1 MTGDNLCEVS
11 TALQCSCSATG
22 WTEFSSNIYPQRNG
36 TRGKVR
42 PCHGVLCTVMTT
54 FYQTE
59 YYKILNLLSKKLAGL
74 LVNTNSNSL
83 NYNSHFTQ
91 TFILLRLLCQWWN
104 SFTIARIISLPFIN
118 FVFCSLADCHAT
130 DSSKIS
136 QRGCWLPPI
145 YLAVE
150 WTSKESTLFSITTC
164 QRTLTPTFT
173 GFVNSFHSFWKGVSF
188 SVVSTSIETC
198 FVMGK

>member
-1 MTGDNLCEVS
+1 MLLLSYWLNRIFQQYLSTGEWNKRKGEIMSWCPLYCDDNILS
-11 TALQCSCSATG
+11 NRILQNVKS
-22 WTEFSSNIYPQRNG
+22 
-36 TRGKVR
+36 
-42 PCHGVLCTVMTT
+42 
-54 FYQTE
+54 
-59 YYKILNLLSKKLAGL
+59 LSKKLAGL

-83 NYNSHFTQ
+83 NYNSHFTK

-118 FVFCSLADCHAT
+118 FVFCLLADCHAT

>member
-1 MTGDNLCEVS
+1 MIIFVKS
-11 TALQCSCSATG
+11 VQRCSALAQLLV
-22 WTEFSSNIYPQRNG
+22 EQNFPAISIH
-36 TRGKVR
+36 RGMEQEERWDHVMVSF
-42 PCHGVLCTVMTT
+42 VLWWQH
-54 FYQTE
+54 FIKQ